1 MVSSPTNRFNI
12 QAKIIP
18 NQITLV
24 YYNILMLN
32 KETNSYAFSMIKLNG
47 NTYQF
52 SAEIFFEM
60 FNDRLKLMIIWYLS
74 NGSMRFKELSK
85 FLQPITNKTLSAKL
99 KQLEELH
106 LIEREV
112 FAEVPPRVE
121 YTLSAHGQQLKPVI
135 DEVIVWSQHYAK
147 TFGQTI
153 NEE

>member
-1 MVSSPTNRFNI
+1 
-12 QAKIIP
+12 
-18 NQITLV
+18 
-24 YYNILMLN
+24 
-32 KETNSYAFSMIKLNG
+32 MIKFN
-47 NTYQF
+47 NTTYQF

-74 NGSMRFKELSK
+74 NGTMRFKELSK
-85 FLQPITNKTLSAKL
+85 LLQPITNKTLSAKL

-121 YTLSAHGQQLKPVI
+121 YALSLHGQELKPVI
-135 DEVIVWSQHYAK
+135 DEIFAWSQHYAK
-147 TFGQTI
+147 TFGETI